1 MLCAL
6 GEKFFEQFPVF
17 KFFGDVNSFRKIFGF
32 EVKLFQKSG
41 NKFRWMKFFEIFPI
55 ELAAIDDAASTQV
68 EEIRSDERRLGV
80 VSEDVGVVTLGGG
93 DALALFDVFERAEE
107 IAIGGGL
114 FVEFFLGGGCHAL
127 FETFYEVVAAAIE
140 EQANIVG
147 GFGVAFVSGEAR
159 DAGTEAT
166 VNVILQARARVGTSE
181 IDGAGWNEKTFVD
194 EVKNTAREARGKKWA
209 EVERTVFYD
218 AAGGKKAGGYFCGGG
233 DCLWVK
239 IFWSQH

>member
-114 FVEFFLGGGCHAL
+114 CAVRDFLRGRGGGHRG
-127 FETFYEVVAAAIE
+127 T
-140 EQANIVG
+140 
-147 GFGVAFVSGEAR
+147 GEH
-159 DAGTEAT
+159 
-166 VNVILQARARVGTSE
+166 
-181 IDGAGWNEKTFVD
+181 
-194 EVKNTAREARGKKWA
+194 RGRLRRSVRQW
-209 EVERTVFYD
+209 
-218 AAGGKKAGGYFCGGG
+218 
-233 DCLWVK
+233 
-239 IFWSQH
+239 